1 MCVHVA
7 VDVCV
12 CVYACSCRC
21 GRVRV
26 LVLVHLQIDPERK
39 VHTVM
44 RVLIQNGKKKNMHTM
59 IRGYQ
64 MGLFGRPV
72 VVVVGGFQC
81 PISMIGIHPS
91 GPHRLFC
98 SRKRP
103 NLGLGRVPSIGSIS
117 RYDWVW

>member
-12 CVYACSCRC
+12 CVCACSCRC

-59 IRGYQ
+59 IRDTRWAY
-64 MGLFGRPV
+64 LV
-72 VVVVGGFQC
+72 D
-81 PISMIGIHPS
+81 
-91 GPHRLFC
+91 LLLLL
-98 SRKRP
+98 
-103 NLGLGRVPSIGSIS
+103 LGVSNALSL
-117 RYDWVW
+117 